1 MMLSTGQNEW
11 DLMLE
16 ANDQHWVTGW
26 STQYSNQPIALCE
39 LDQIHQRMR
48 VKLQ

>member
-1 MMLSTGQNEW
+1 MIEHCQDGW
-11 DLMLE
+11 GPVLE
-16 ANDQHWVTGW
+16 VNDQHWVTGW